1 VNKFVF
7 GPVPSRRLGFSLGVD
22 VIPRKYCNFDCIY
35 CQIGKTTGKNTARR
49 TFFRAKEVV
58 KQVVDAVYATE
69 KVDFVTFSGSGEP
82 TLNKNLGT
90 MIQEIKKNI
99 NTPVAVITNSSLFD
113 LEEVRNDLMYADV
126 ILPSLDAASNEM
138 FLRINRPQFN
148 IDIVKIIDGIK
159 SLRKQYTGLIW
170 LEIML
175 IKGMNDSKEELQK
188 LSDIVKDLNVDRIHL
203 NTVTRPPSES
213 NAGPL
218 AQGELEQIRKLFGNK
233 CEVISSFEKDGIH
246 QQQEGWAE
254 ALVDILKR
262 RALTLDYIIKISG
275 VVSSRIIE
283 QLRDME
289 KNGLIETYRLGADIY
304 YIAADR

>member
-1 VNKFVF
+1 
-7 GPVPSRRLGFSLGVD
+7 LGVD

-35 CQIGKTTGKNTARR
+35 CQIGKTTAKNTTRR
-49 TFFRAKEVV
+49 TYIRAKEVAR
-58 KQVVDAVYATE
+58 QVVDAVCATE

-90 MIQEIKKNI
+90 MIREIKKNI

-113 LEEVRNDLMYADV
+113 LEEVRNDIMRADV

-138 FLRINRPQFN
+138 FQRINRPQSN
-148 IDIVKIIDGIK
+148 IDIVKIIEGIK

-170 LEIML
+170 LEIMM
-175 IKGMNDSKEELQK
+175 IKGMNDTKEELQK
-188 LSDIVKDLNVDRIHL
+188 LNDIVKDLNVDRIHL
-203 NTVTRPPSES
+203 NTITRPPSES

-246 QQQEGWAE
+246 QQREGWAE

-262 RALTLDYIIKISG
+262 RALTLDDISKITG
-275 VVSSRIIE
+275 VASSRIIE

>member
-1 VNKFVF
+1 M
-7 GPVPSRRLGFSLGVD
+7 GVD

-35 CQIGKTTGKNTARR
+35 CQVGKTTGKNTTRR
-49 TFFRAKEVV
+49 TFFRAKEVAR
-58 KQVVDAVYATE
+58 QVVDTVCATE

-90 MIQEIKKNI
+90 MIREIKKNI

-113 LEEVRNDLMYADV
+113 LEEVRNDLMCADV

-138 FLRINRPQFN
+138 FQRINRPQSN
-148 IDIVKIIDGIK
+148 IDIVKIIEGIK

-170 LEIML
+170 LEIMM
-175 IKGMNDSKEELQK
+175 IKGMNDTKEELQK

-203 NTVTRPPSES
+203 NTITRPPSES

-218 AQGELEQIRKLFGNK
+218 AQGELEQIKKLFGNK

-246 QQQEGWAE
+246 QQREGWAE

-262 RALTLDYIIKISG
+262 RALTLDDISKITG
-275 VVSSRIIE
+275 VASSRIIE

-289 KNGLIETYRLGADIY
+289 KNGLIETYRLGSDIY

>member
-1 VNKFVF
+1 M
-7 GPVPSRRLGFSLGVD
+7 GVD

-35 CQIGKTTGKNTARR
+35 CQVGKTTGKNTTRR
-49 TFFRAKEVV
+49 TFFRAKEVAR
-58 KQVVDAVYATE
+58 QVVDTVCATE

-90 MIQEIKKNI
+90 MIREIKKNI

-113 LEEVRNDLMYADV
+113 LEEVRNDLMRADV

-138 FLRINRPQFN
+138 FQRINRPQSN
-148 IDIVKIIDGIK
+148 IDIVKIIEGIK

-170 LEIML
+170 LEIMM
-175 IKGMNDSKEELQK
+175 IKGMNDTKEELQK
-188 LSDIVKDLNVDRIHL
+188 LNDIVKDLNVDRIHL
-203 NTVTRPPSES
+203 NTITRPPSES

-218 AQGELEQIRKLFGNK
+218 AQGELEQIKKLFGNK

-246 QQQEGWAE
+246 QQREGWAE

-262 RALTLDYIIKISG
+262 RALTLDDISKITG
-275 VVSSRIIE
+275 VASSRIIE
-283 QLRDME
+283 QLRDMK

>member
-1 VNKFVF
+1 M
-7 GPVPSRRLGFSLGVD
+7 GVD

-35 CQIGKTTGKNTARR
+35 CQVGKTTGKNTTRR
-49 TFFRAKEVV
+49 TFFRAKEVAR
-58 KQVVDAVYATE
+58 QVVDTVCATE

-90 MIQEIKKNI
+90 MIREIKKNI

-113 LEEVRNDLMYADV
+113 LEEVRNDLMCADV
-126 ILPSLDAASNEM
+126 ILPSLDAVSNEM
-138 FLRINRPQFN
+138 FQRINRPQSN
-148 IDIVKIIDGIK
+148 IDIVKIIEGIK

-175 IKGMNDSKEELQK
+175 IKGMNDTKEELQK

-203 NTVTRPPSES
+203 NTITRPPSES

-246 QQQEGWAE
+246 QQRKGWAE

-262 RALTLDYIIKISG
+262 RALTLDDISKITG
-275 VVSSRIIE
+275 VASSRIIE

-289 KNGLIETYRLGADIY
+289 KNGLIETYRLGSDIY

>member
-1 VNKFVF
+1 
-7 GPVPSRRLGFSLGVD
+7 LGVD

-35 CQIGKTTGKNTARR
+35 CQVGKTTGKNTTRR
-49 TFFRAKEVV
+49 TFFRAKEVAR
-58 KQVVDAVYATE
+58 QVVDTVCATE

-90 MIQEIKKNI
+90 MIREIKKNI

-113 LEEVRNDLMYADV
+113 LEEVRNDIMRADV

-138 FLRINRPQFN
+138 FQRINRPQSN
-148 IDIVKIIDGIK
+148 IDIVKIIEGIK

-170 LEIML
+170 LEIMM
-175 IKGMNDSKEELQK
+175 IKGMNDTKEELQK
-188 LSDIVKDLNVDRIHL
+188 LNDIVKDLNVDRIHL
-203 NTVTRPPSES
+203 NTITRPPSES

-218 AQGELEQIRKLFGNK
+218 AQGELEQIKKLFGNK

-246 QQQEGWAE
+246 QQREGWAE

-262 RALTLDYIIKISG
+262 RALTLDDISKITG
-275 VVSSRIIE
+275 VASSRIIE

>member
-1 VNKFVF
+1 M
-7 GPVPSRRLGFSLGVD
+7 GVD

-35 CQIGKTTGKNTARR
+35 CQVGKTTGKNTTRR
-49 TFFRAKEVV
+49 TFFRAKEVAR
-58 KQVVDAVYATE
+58 QVVDTVCATE

-90 MIQEIKKNI
+90 MIREIKKNI

-113 LEEVRNDLMYADV
+113 LEEVRKDLMCADV
-126 ILPSLDAASNEM
+126 ILPSLDAVSNEM
-138 FLRINRPQFN
+138 FQRINRPQSN
-148 IDIVKIIDGIK
+148 IDIVKIIEGIK

-170 LEIML
+170 LEIMM
-175 IKGMNDSKEELQK
+175 IKGMNDTKEELQK
-188 LSDIVKDLNVDRIHL
+188 LNDIVKDLNVDRIHL
-203 NTVTRPPSES
+203 NTITRPPSES

-218 AQGELEQIRKLFGNK
+218 AQGELEQIKKLFGNK

-246 QQQEGWAE
+246 QQREGWAE

-262 RALTLDYIIKISG
+262 RALTLDDISKITG
-275 VVSSRIIE
+275 VASSRIIE

>member
-1 VNKFVF
+1 M
-7 GPVPSRRLGFSLGVD
+7 GVD

-35 CQIGKTTGKNTARR
+35 CQVGKTTGKNTTRR
-49 TFFRAKEVV
+49 TFFRAKEVAR
-58 KQVVDAVYATE
+58 QVVDTVCATE

-90 MIQEIKKNI
+90 MIREIKKNI

-113 LEEVRNDLMYADV
+113 LEEVRNDLMRADV

-138 FLRINRPQFN
+138 FQRINRPQSN
-148 IDIVKIIDGIK
+148 IDIVKIIEGIK

-170 LEIML
+170 LEIMM
-175 IKGMNDSKEELQK
+175 IKGMNDTKEELQK
-188 LSDIVKDLNVDRIHL
+188 LNDIVKDLNVDRIHL
-203 NTVTRPPSES
+203 NTITRPPSES

-218 AQGELEQIRKLFGNK
+218 AQGELEQIKKLFGNK

-246 QQQEGWAE
+246 QQREGWAE

-262 RALTLDYIIKISG
+262 RALTLDDISKITG
-275 VVSSRIIE
+275 VASSRIIE

-289 KNGLIETYRLGADIY
+289 KNGLIETYRLGSDIY